1 MEDRISTRL
10 TRAEGRKFAFTLG
23 AVLLALGIFAWYRGS
38 AGKAGVLAAVGLA
51 LFLTGVTVPARLGP
65 VRHVWMALGRLI
77 SKITNP
83 VFLGIVYLGVFT
95 TLGFLRR
102 LCGTNPLVHK
112 AGVDGYWIRKQS
124 GDTIKSL
131 ERQF

>member
-23 AVLLALGIFAWYRGS
+23 AVLLILGIFAWYRGS
-38 AGKAGVLAAVGLA
+38 AGKAGVLAAVGLV
-51 LFLTGVTVPARLGP
+51 LFLAGVTAPTRLGP
-65 VRHVWMALGRLI
+65 IRQFGWHWERFI

-102 LCGTNPLVHK
+102 LCGIDPL
-112 AGVDGYWIRKQS
+112 GS
-124 GDTIKSL
+124 
-131 ERQF
+131 